1 MHHNSK
7 ASAMRDFAGGC
18 GDSADGRGPRGPSLL
33 DFLRQADRLLA
44 MALLEVKDLRVWFP
58 VFGGLLR
65 RRISDVKAVDGVSF
79 RVESGQTVGL
89 VGESGSGKT
98 TVGRALLKLQKAT
111 SGEVFFEGKN
121 ILLLSER
128 EFRPTRRKAQM
139 IFQDPY
145 GSLNPRMTCGD
156 IIGEALEIH
165 FREMSSGDRR
175 DAVAALLRQVGLK
188 PDMAARYPHEFSGGQ
203 RQRIGIARAL
213 AVKPRFIVCD
223 EPVSALDVSVQGQI
237 INLLEDLQEELGLSY
252 LFIAHDLAVIEHIS
266 DYVLVMH
273 HGKIVEAA
281 SAEAIYENPQHQY
294 TKTLLAAVPQLP

>member
-1 MHHNSK
+1 
-7 ASAMRDFAGGC
+7 
-18 GDSADGRGPRGPSLL
+18 
-33 DFLRQADRLLA
+33 

-65 RRISDVKAVDGVSF
+65 RRVDDVKAVDGVSF
-79 RVESGQTVGL
+79 TVESGQTVGL

-98 TVGRALLKLQKAT
+98 TVGRALLKLIGAT
-111 SGEVFFEGKN
+111 SGEVIFDGKS
-121 ILLLSER
+121 ILPMKER
-128 EFRPTRRKAQM
+128 EFRPLRREMQM

-145 GSLNPRMTCGD
+145 GSLNPRMTCGE

-165 FREMSSGDRR
+165 FRELSAGERR
-175 DAVAALLRQVGLK
+175 DAVAALLAQVGLK
-188 PDMAARYPHEFSGGQ
+188 PEMAERYPHEFSGGQ

-237 INLLEDLQEELGLSY
+237 VNLLEDLQEELGISY

-273 HGKIVEAA
+273 RGKIVEAA
-281 SAEAIYENPQHQY
+281 SAEAIYQDPQDEY
-294 TKTLLAAVPQLP
+294 TKTLLAAVPQLA